1 MMRGLISRTTS
12 WPKPSLSMT
21 PGAKFSA
28 NTSAFSI
35 SPRRMARPLS
45 VFRLAVTL
53 FLLALSS
60 MKYWEST
67 PFLSVDAPRP
77 CSPLV
82 GSSTLITSAPSHPK
96 VRVQDVPASNW
107 VRSTTRTPCK
117 APCWA
122 VVVLPMASGVRS
134 SGIRFLLV
142 VINNRRSRRSL
153 SQPTVSL
160 LPGVVNAFTLFIF
173 GCVQRGVVAAESAV
187 DPKDNQG
194 EIDWQRKDEKGN
206 RVKERLVAQRDGR
219 LCDFVDRYGDP
230 QQLVAAIAGRDL
242 DHPPDIAPA
251 RDIVDKV
258 SRIAVLPIC
267 REQPGR
273 DRILELR

>member
-1 MMRGLISRTTS
+1 
-12 WPKPSLSMT
+12 MT

-28 NTSAFSI
+28 KTSAFSI

-107 VRSTTRTPCK
+107 VRSTTRTPLS
-117 APCWA
+117 APRWA

-134 SGIRFLLV
+134 SGISFLLV
-142 VINNRRSRRSL
+142 VINHRRAWRRPH
-153 SQPTVSL
+153 QRTFSL
-160 LPGVVNAFTLFIF
+160 LPGVVNAFTLFIVD
-173 GCVQRGVVAAESAV
+173 CAKWRAAAPEPAIDPV
-187 DPKDNQG
+187 DDQG
-194 EIDWQRKDEKGN
+194 HIERQGKDEKGD
-206 RVKERLVAQRDGR
+206 RVEKRLVAHIDHRMFD
-219 LCDFVDRYGDP
+219 LVERYGDA
-230 QQLVAAIAGRDL
+230 QQLVATVAGRDL
-242 DHPPDIAPA
+242 DDPADIAPA
-251 RDIVDKV
+251 GDGIHKV
-258 SRIAVLPIC
+258 SRSAVLPVC
-267 REQPGR
+267 REQPVG
-273 DRILELR
+273 DRILQLG

>member
-12 WPKPSLSMT
+12 SPKPSRSMT

-107 VRSTTRTPCK
+107 VRSTTRTPLS
-117 APCWA
+117 APRWA

-142 VINNRRSRRSL
+142 VINNRRSRRRWR
-153 SQPTVSL
+153 QPTLSL

-173 GCVQRGVVAAESAV
+173 ECAKRCRSAPESAV
-187 DPKDNQG
+187 DPVDDQG
-194 EIDWQRKDEKGN
+194 HIERQCEGEKSD
-206 RVKERLVAQRDGR
+206 RVKERLVAQCDRR
-219 LCDFVDRYGDP
+219 LFNLIDRYGDP
-230 QQLVAAIAGRDL
+230 QQLVTTVAGRDL
-242 DHPPDIAPA
+242 DDPADIAPA
-251 RDIVDKV
+251 GDGVHKI
-258 SRIAVLPIC
+258 SRSVALPVC
-267 REQPGR
+267 REQPVG
-273 DRILELR
+273 DRILHLG